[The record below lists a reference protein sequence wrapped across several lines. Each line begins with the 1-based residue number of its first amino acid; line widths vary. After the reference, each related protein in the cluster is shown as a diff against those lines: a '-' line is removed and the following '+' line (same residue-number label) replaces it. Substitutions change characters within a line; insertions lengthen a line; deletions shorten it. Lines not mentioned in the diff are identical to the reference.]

1 MAVVDSRT
9 APLQFNFLNHGTVHL
24 LSNKLYNKLKSSD
37 EGLFHDYI
45 LPLIPLDLVSKLY
58 STRTD
63 VRPAPYAVNIVA
75 AAIFVRLTGLTEESF
90 MEQLPWNLKYQH
102 AIGIEQWSD
111 DVPSGEKTFSNLR
124 QRFKDYNDKHPGE
137 DIWDQITQ
145 SIDLQIAEKMGLLNT
160 SYDEQYKY
168 ALRLDSLMIS
178 MYAAQRPRLDNVYT
192 TMSIVV
198 ADLVEKKVELPK
210 DLQHFTRKELKMLQ
224 QVPLSSKF
232 VHSMTAHGP
241 RVTVYMTKKN
251 IDYLRE

>member
-111 DVPSGEKTFSNLR
+111 DVPSGEKTFS
-124 QRFKDYNDKHPGE
+124 
-137 DIWDQITQ
+137 I
-145 SIDLQIAEKMGLLNT
+145 
-160 SYDEQYKY
+160 
-168 ALRLDSLMIS
+168 
-178 MYAAQRPRLDNVYT
+178 
-192 TMSIVV
+192 
-198 ADLVEKKVELPK
+198 
-210 DLQHFTRKELKMLQ
+210 
-224 QVPLSSKF
+224 
-232 VHSMTAHGP
+232 
-241 RVTVYMTKKN
+241 
-251 IDYLRE
+251 